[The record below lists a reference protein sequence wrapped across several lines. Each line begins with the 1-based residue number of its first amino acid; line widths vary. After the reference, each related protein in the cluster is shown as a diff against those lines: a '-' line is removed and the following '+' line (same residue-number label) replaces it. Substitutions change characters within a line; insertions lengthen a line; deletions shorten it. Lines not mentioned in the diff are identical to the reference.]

1 MSEEQNSNKPS
12 VTEAA
17 PNEPTPTVE
26 PTSAAQEAPKES
38 APQKPKASERPS
50 SLGGSKLAAL
60 ALWVGL
66 GGLALGGYS
75 VWLGQQEQ
83 AQNGTQESQMDA
95 VQQQIAALQAAQ
107 KSEQQQTAQVQR
119 RLEPLEQLP
128 SLERFQQQQEQLN
141 QIQAQQQRLG
151 QRVDKVLGASREA
164 WRLAEAEH
172 LLRLAMVRLT
182 AMQDVASA
190 EVLLSE
196 ADSILYQQDDP
207 AAFAAREKLV
217 ASLEALRSLPNID
230 RTGLFLQLAALRGQL
245 AELKT
250 VRPEFATG
258 AEVST
263 STLDSWWQ
271 RGLDEASRYVQIDFG
286 NTESVQPILAGQS
299 LTQVRLA
306 LTLSLEQAQ
315 WAVLNANEAVYQ
327 QSLEQAVE
335 LINACFDTDNLST
348 AALRDRLQKLAQQP
362 VSAELPDLAPA
373 LQALQAYI
381 TQRQAGGAVKTA
393 PASAV
398 KAAPVSTNNADA
410 AANSDAQPEETQP

>member
-1 MSEEQNSNKPS
+1 MSEEQNANKPS
-12 VTEAA
+12 MTEAA
-17 PNEPTPTVE
+17 PSEPITPVE
-26 PTSAAQEAPKES
+26 QPTAATQETAQEKTAAPV
-38 APQKPKASERPS
+38 RPS
-50 SLGGSKLAAL
+50 SLAGSKLAAL

-75 VWLGQQEQ
+75 VWLGQQERD
-83 AQNGTQESQMDA
+83 QNGVQTTQMDA

-107 KSEQQQTAQVQR
+107 QSEQEQTASLAR

-128 SLERFQQQQEQLN
+128 TLARFQQQQEQLN

-151 QRVDKVLGASREA
+151 QRVDKVLGTSREA

-196 ADSILYQQDDP
+196 ADSILYQQNDP

-217 ASLEALRSLPNID
+217 ASLEALRSLPSID

-258 AEVST
+258 VEIST
-263 STLDSWWQ
+263 NTLQSWWQ

-315 WAVLNANEAVYQ
+315 WAVLNANEAVYK

-335 LINACFDTDNLST
+335 LINACFDTDNPST
-348 AALRDRLQKLAQQP
+348 AALRDRLQKLVQQP

-381 TQRQAGGAVKTA
+381 TQRQAGGAVKAA
-393 PASAV
+393 PAPAV
-398 KAAPVSTNNADA
+398 KAAPVSTNDA
-410 AANSDAQPEETQP
+410 EASEPAASDVQPEEAHP